1 METTVHLPCSNV
13 FRAYRNETLARNG
26 SNHSPTLTLKKLLK
40 LCPTNISLLLRS
52 NQMNIKTVLKQ
63 LK

>member
-26 SNHSPTLTLKKLLK
+26 SNHSPTLTLKK
-40 LCPTNISLLLRS
+40 NIETLS
-52 NQMNIKTVLKQ
+52 NKYLTIAKV
-63 LK
+63 